1 MGVRIRKHPISEDY
15 YCYINHKGFRQAV
28 RVGKDRRHAEQ
39 TRLALLRKLAS
50 GEFQFRKKDEE
61 SLEGPTLREYFETF
75 KDSHLQN
82 SVRPSTAESYQENFR
97 LHILPVLGD
106 LKLTEITPPKIS
118 EFIKALMAKRGKGNN
133 HRSDKRLSKNTI
145 RLQIAYLRKALNRA
159 LKDGLIGSNPASRVG
174 EEYRQARN
182 LHEEINPLSQ
192 AEIKMYQNEARKE
205 LVQYYLFLQTAL
217 QAGLRVG
224 ELCGLNWNDIDFEK
238 KRIHVRRTIGK
249 DGRIGPPKSKK
260 GVRFVKL
267 NDFLIHELKK
277 WKRSQQEQH
286 GTTEY
291 VFCSISGKARI
302 NINQIR
308 KIHADILKRAKLRHI
323 RLHDLR
329 HTYATFL
336 LQKGASVWWVSRQM
350 GHSSIQ
356 VTIDTYFHYLPDD
369 QDRDSA
375 YLNAFPAVG

>member
-1 MGVRIRKHPISEDY
+1 MGVRIRKHPVSEDY
-15 YCYINHKGFRQAV
+15 YCYINYKGFRQAV
-28 RVGKDRRHAEQ
+28 RVGKDRRQAEQ
-39 TRLALLRKLAS
+39 TRLALLRKLAT
-50 GEFQFRKKDEE
+50 GEFQFRKKEE
-61 SLEGPTLREYFETF
+61 ASSGIPTLREYFETL
-75 KDSHLQN
+75 KESHLEN

-106 LKLTEITPPKIS
+106 VQLTEISSRKIS
-118 EFIKALMAKRGKGNN
+118 EFIKGLMAKRGKGNN

-145 RLQIAYLRKALNRA
+145 RLQIAYLRKVLNRA

-182 LHEEINPLSQ
+182 LHEEINPLLQS
-192 AEIKMYQNEARKE
+192 EIEMYQRAASEEPA
-205 LVQYYLFLQTAL
+205 QYYLFLQTAI

-238 KRIHVRRTIGK
+238 RRINVRRTINK
-249 DGRIGPPKSKK
+249 DEKIGPPKSRK
-260 GVRFVKL
+260 GVRFVRM
-267 NDFLIHELKK
+267 NDFLFQEFRK
-277 WKRSQQEQH
+277 WKQMQHEQY
-286 GTTEY
+286 GKVEF
-291 VFCSISGKARI
+291 VFCSLSGKSRI

-308 KIHADILKRAKLRHI
+308 KTHAGILQRSGLRRI

-336 LQKGASVWWVSRQM
+336 LQKGSNIAWVSRQM

-356 VTIDTYFHYLPDD
+356 VTIDTYFHHLPDED
-369 QDRDSA
+369 DRDA
-375 YLNAFPAVG
+375 AFLNEFPSGD